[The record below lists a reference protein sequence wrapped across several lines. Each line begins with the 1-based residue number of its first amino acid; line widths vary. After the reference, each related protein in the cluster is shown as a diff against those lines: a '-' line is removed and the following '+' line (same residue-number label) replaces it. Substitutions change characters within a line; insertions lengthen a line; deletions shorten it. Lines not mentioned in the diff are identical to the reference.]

1 MKLLT
6 SHPHRWRV
14 TDLTLLTLQNWT
26 WLDSLK
32 TQAVITP
39 PPPHSPQSQMH
50 VIIKAHLDGVR
61 IAGLAKNLKKSRVRH
76 EEETGEDETLLLQVS
91 SEGLLADLQLLQ
103 QVRQELGQGVITH
116 AALHH
121 VGIFMCTL
129 HDLLPRLV
137 NVGETLGFLK
147 GSISLLTT

>member
-1 MKLLT
+1 
-6 SHPHRWRV
+6 
-14 TDLTLLTLQNWT
+14 
-26 WLDSLK
+26 
-32 TQAVITP
+32 
-39 PPPHSPQSQMH
+39 MH

-91 SEGLLADLQLLQ
+91 SERLLADLQLLQ